1 MWLYE
6 GSKNIWSH
14 TTWVSQARIFGPTWV
29 YHHRG
34 QRLADMQKPV
44 WCGGFPP
51 HLNIHRHSH
60 HFHYHHQHQHM
71 FNFIIIII
79 TQHLGRSMQ
88 EDVWRVR
95 LIQGLCHP
103 GFGTTFVIFDH
114 HTVKV
119 QMYKYNS
126 RIHQGVPT
134 EKTKARL
141 DWKRENTPRST
152 KKHKRKARL
161 EKTTQF

>member
-1 MWLYE
+1 MHLYRKKIGDYE
-6 GSKNIWSH
+6 SKCGFMKE
-14 TTWVSQARIFGPTWV
+14 ARIFGATPHGFLKQEYLDPHGFITIGGNAWLICKN
-29 YHHRG
+29 
-34 QRLADMQKPV
+34 Q
-44 WCGGFPP
+44 CGGFPS
-51 HLNIHRHSH
+51 HLNMHQHSH

-134 EKTKARL
+134 EKTKARV
-141 DWKRENTPRST
+141 D
-152 KKHKRKARL
+152 
-161 EKTTQF
+161 